1 MLFVSFKINYLEM
14 YKVDLPPDQR
24 ERLAVE
30 ARRKREEERKNVI
43 FNARERTMGLDLS
56 TIKTQVS

>member
-1 MLFVSFKINYLEM
+1 M